1 MGNMQGVSREL
12 LSVPLVHCKLYI
24 LIFSL
29 GLFDFEKNKFTLLND
44 SRCWTCKV
52 ICMELKHKNVAYLW

>member
-12 LSVPLVHCKLYI
+12 LSVPLVQCKLCI

-29 GLFDFEKNKFTLLND
+29 GLFDFEKSKFPLLND
-44 SRCWTCKV
+44 SLDSTAGLAMLSVWSCNTK
-52 ICMELKHKNVAYLW
+52 M